1 MYDFFDFFIKND
13 FQMTGLLFAG
23 LLFLIFFVLL
33 FYTPLLSK
41 VFFPAFGYKKY
52 GDYLPFDQIQ
62 GDDMTV
68 KLKDGTL
75 VRAFRI
81 GGVQTGMMDEGQ
93 NQRLFELKQ
102 SLFNQIK
109 DKDAVLRFY
118 TIRTK
123 TVYDDDYE
131 FDQNILQRIY
141 NKWKK
146 QGLKIFDNKNYLVLS
161 VFGADAAERISGHTN
176 AILSILS
183 VFNARVMRHGE
194 QENIAALFARI
205 LSPVSMPVVLQA
217 NQSMNELVSSDN
229 AEFLPD
235 GVVRFNF
242 GTDEKYASIVS
253 LKIAPD
259 FIDTDFF
266 EQALGLQCEVV
277 AMSAFRIYNS
287 VNAERLMRRKQS
299 SESSN
304 QNSQRIVSEQIDQ
317 AYERIDENAMGTQTF
332 VDFYPSF
339 MIFGA
344 TIGDLAANVSEMK
357 KICAAFG
364 VAPVAEVFAL
374 KASFFSQI
382 PGFDD
387 FPRGFNVLSGA
398 AAASLPLGFSPPG
411 IPNSDWGRGPLVV
424 FPTSSGTPY
433 QFQFHVSD
441 QPGAVGHT
449 LVIGPTGGGKTTL
462 FSFLIA
468 QSLRHQKLKAFFF
481 DRNRGA
487 EIFTLATGGKY
498 VSLENRSQ
506 NADKIAASFNAKM
519 NPLKLEDSEYNRAFL
534 RKWLALLANASK
546 PADLDEVARAVSV
559 VFDYLDDK
567 DKLLKNL
574 YTACFSSAGDIRG
587 ELKKWVDPLQYG
599 SAFNED
605 TDTLDL
611 FSRLTTFD
619 FTDVLSDPVLAPAVI
634 SYILHRINSITL
646 SSGSPALIMIDET
659 APMLENKMFRDNF
672 ITGLQEGRKNRQ
684 CYMAAFQ
691 RANVIDKLGI
701 GDVVRGQAQTI
712 LFFRNPAATNEDYGY
727 WNLNQTEMA
736 FIKGTAYP
744 NLRRAVL
751 LSRPITGESV
761 ILNTEL
767 GGLGNLLKLFE
778 SGRPSVLL
786 AEELY
791 RQFGSGFVDHY
802 LKQVETDE

>member
-1 MYDFFDFFIKND
+1 
-13 FQMTGLLFAG
+13 MTNLLFVG
-23 LLFLIFFVLL
+23 LLFLIFFILI

-41 VFFPAFGYKKY
+41 VFFPVFGYKKY
-52 GDYLPFDQIQ
+52 SDYLPFDRIQ
-62 GDDMTV
+62 GDNMTV

-75 VRAFRI
+75 VRAFGI
-81 GGVQTGMMDEGQ
+81 GGVQTGMMDENQ
-93 NQRLFELKQ
+93 SQRLFDMKQ

-109 DKDAVLRFY
+109 DRDIVLRFY

-123 TVYDDDYE
+123 TAYDDDYE

-141 NKWKK
+141 NRWKK

-161 VFGADAAERISGHTN
+161 VFGTDAVERMDNYTN
-176 AILSILS
+176 TILSILS
-183 VFNARVMRHGE
+183 VFNAKIMKHDE
-194 QENIAALFARI
+194 QENIASLFSRV
-205 LSPVSMPVVLQA
+205 LSPVSMPVILRA
-217 NQSMNELVSSDN
+217 NQNMNELVSSDN
-229 AEFLPD
+229 AEFLP
-235 GVVRFNF
+235 GGIIRFNF
-242 GTDEKYASIVS
+242 GTDAKYASIVS
-253 LKIAPD
+253 IKVAPD

-277 AMSAFRIYNS
+277 SSSAFRIHNA
-287 VNAERLMRRKQS
+287 VNIERLMRQKQS

-304 QNSQRIVSEQIDQ
+304 KNSQKIVSEQIEQ
-317 AYERIDENAMGTQTF
+317 AYEKIDENIMGNQTF

-339 MIFGA
+339 MIFGE
-344 TIGDLAANVSEMK
+344 TVEELESNVSEMK
-357 KICAAFG
+357 KIFAIFG

-374 KASFFSQI
+374 KAAFFSQI

-398 AAASLPLGFSPPG
+398 AAAALPLGFIPPG

-424 FPTSSGTPY
+424 FPTSAGTPY
-433 QFQFHVSD
+433 QFQFHVSE

-498 VSLENRSQ
+498 VGLENRSQ
-506 NADKIAASFNAKM
+506 NADRIAASFNAKM
-519 NPLKLEDSEYNRAFL
+519 NPLKMEDNEYNRAFL
-534 RKWLALLANASK
+534 RKWLALLANATQPS
-546 PADLDEVARAVSV
+546 DLDEIARAVSV
-559 VFDYLDDK
+559 VFDYLDGK
-567 DKLLKNL
+567 DKLLENL
-574 YTACFSSAGDIRG
+574 YTACFSSGGGIRG
-587 ELKKWVDPLQYG
+587 ELKKWIDPLQYG
-599 SAFNED
+599 DVFNED

-619 FTDVLSDPVLAPAVI
+619 FTDVLNDAVLAPAVI

-646 SSGSPALIMIDET
+646 SSGAPALIMIDET

-701 GDVVRGQAQTI
+701 GDVVRGQAQTV
-712 LFFRNPAATNEDYGY
+712 LFFRNQAATNEDYGY
-727 WNLNQTEMA
+727 WKLNPTEMA

-744 NLRRAVL
+744 NLKRAVL

-802 LKQVETDE
+802 LKQVEVDE